1 MYISKLALINDLNAL
16 IRGWLA
22 KLIHGDSV
30 LSADEDVD
38 QAMVVLGRLP
48 SRKLL
53 WAFDIHGLI
62 LTYEGG
68 IFTFHF
74 FLFRSVTFHI
84 KCDKNIVSIDTG
96 KKHLYSKR

>member
-1 MYISKLALINDLNAL
+1 MYIPKLALINNPNAL

-22 KLIHGDSV
+22 KLIHGNSV

-62 LTYEGG
+62 LTYEGDFY
-68 IFTFHF
+68 IS
-74 FLFRSVTFHI
+74 FLLIQIPIYSGVT
-84 KCDKNIVSIDTG
+84 K
-96 KKHLYSKR
+96 

>member
-1 MYISKLALINDLNAL
+1 MFLVNSNFYCLLDKHQFN
-16 IRGWLA
+16 WLA
-22 KLIHGDSV
+22 KLIHGNSV

-62 LTYEGG
+62 LTYEGDFY
-68 IFTFHF
+68 IS
-74 FLFRSVTFHI
+74 FLLIQIPIYSGVT
-84 KCDKNIVSIDTG
+84 K
-96 KKHLYSKR
+96 

>member
-1 MYISKLALINDLNAL
+1 MYIPKLALINDPNAL

-62 LTYEGG
+62 LTYEGDFY
-68 IFTFHF
+68 IS
-74 FLFRSVTFHI
+74 FLLIQIPIYSGVT
-84 KCDKNIVSIDTG
+84 K
-96 KKHLYSKR
+96 